1 MHHHHSRLLK
11 GCITVN
17 LLVENAS
24 LSSQFLDGCIVVS
37 VENASLSLSKARDAS
52 PSASQWKC
60 ITVAL
65 YCSRD
70 ASPSQLLED
79 ASQFLEACITAT
91 LTIPANASLP
101 HLLDYAE
108 HHSSGLLVARRWLT
122 RADRGDEP
130 SLSVFPGMENASL
143 SLSTTRDALP
153 LTSQWKMHYRHSQFP
168 VNASPYLIDYLR
180 WQAAAAR

>member
-1 MHHHHSRLLK
+1 MDASSSQWKMHHYHSQRLEMHHRQPLS
-11 GCITVN
+11 G
-17 LLVENAS
+17 NAS
-24 LSSQFLDGCIVVS
+24 PLLSIAQGMHPCQPLS
-37 VENASLSLSKARDAS
+37 V
-52 PSASQWKC
+52 KC